1 MCTCIEHVAGVLTQ
15 SRWEERERE
24 IVDGERGL
32 WSVDG
37 GQIKQNRKQR
47 KDERTRKREKDCV
60 ARAK

>member
-37 GQIKQNRKQR
+37 GQIRQNRKQR
-47 KDERTRKREKDCV
+47 RENEKEREGLCREGK
-60 ARAK
+60 